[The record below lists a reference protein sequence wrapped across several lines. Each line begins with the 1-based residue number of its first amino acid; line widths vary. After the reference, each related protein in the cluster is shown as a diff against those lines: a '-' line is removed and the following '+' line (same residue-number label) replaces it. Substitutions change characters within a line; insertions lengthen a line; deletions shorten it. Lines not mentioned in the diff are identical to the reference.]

1 MNQIICPHCKKSIE
15 LTDAIIYQLSQKAR
29 EEERLKLKAQFEKA
43 IANEKLIAQKL
54 AKKELEDELKKAN
67 KEKNLLEQK
76 LLKEEREKN
85 KFKETI
91 EKEAYRKAEEEQR
104 LKLKEKDL
112 QLEEVRKVNEELK
125 RKLEQ
130 GSQQRQGEVLELDLE
145 EKLKKEFEKYGDE
158 FVPIPKGVEGAD
170 IWQKVK
176 FRGKEIGSIIY
187 ETKRTKQW
195 SNLWLTKL
203 KEDAAKISAS
213 EAIIVT
219 QVLPDSSVSFD
230 RKENV
235 WITNYDQA
243 ISIAKYV
250 RFLINATN
258 KIKSST
264 SQTEEE
270 WTRVRNYMLSDSFK
284 HRMQAHFDAIKALK
298 EMLET
303 EKRTSMLRWKR
314 QQAQI
319 DKLDSNTVNFY
330 AELKEIVNNLP
341 ELEEL
346 ETPLLS
352 NGIDEKEQES
362 FI

>member
-1 MNQIICPHCKKSIE
+1 
-15 LTDAIIYQLSQKAR
+15 
-29 EEERLKLKAQFEKA
+29 
-43 IANEKLIAQKL
+43 
-54 AKKELEDELKKAN
+54 
-67 KEKNLLEQK
+67 
-76 LLKEEREKN
+76 
-85 KFKETI
+85 
-91 EKEAYRKAEEEQR
+91 
-104 LKLKEKDL
+104 
-112 QLEEVRKVNEELK
+112 
-125 RKLEQ
+125 
-130 GSQQRQGEVLELDLE
+130 
-145 EKLKKEFEKYGDE
+145 
-158 FVPIPKGVEGAD
+158 VEGAD

-270 WTRVRNYMLSDSFK
+270 WTKVRNYMLSDSFK
-284 HRMQAHFDAIKALK
+284 HRMQTHFDAIKALK